1 MKRNIYMLPYAVII
15 AAGFYLIPFLISNES
30 SAMLA
35 MMGAIPFTSMVT
47 AFFCGRRHGFS
58 IPFAILCGL
67 LFLPTLSF
75 HFNYTAW
82 IYAPFYGF
90 LVLTG
95 SFFGNLF
102 KAE

>member
-1 MKRNIYMLPYAVII
+1 MKRHLFMLPYAAII
-15 AAGFYLIPFLISNES
+15 AAGFYLIPFLISNETS
-30 SAMLA
+30 FMIA
-35 MMGAIPFTSMVT
+35 MMGAIPFVCGVS
-47 AFFCGRRHGFS
+47 AFFCGRKNGFS

-75 HFNYTAW
+75 HFNFTAW
-82 IYAPFYGF
+82 IYAPFYGS
-90 LVLTG
+90 LVLMG